1 MEYVELS
8 TDKLYGLTQHR
19 VWLIVTVCLQEG
31 GHYVHKPTE
40 HDIHEHKQVFT
51 NAHVIYTVHVLNK
64 SMLKR
69 CIIAHIILTLYVL
82 PVHVS

>member
-19 VWLIVTVCLQEG
+19 VWLVVTVCLQEG

-40 HDIHEHKQVFT
+40 QDIHVHKQVFT
-51 NAHVIYTVHVLNK
+51 NAHVIYTVHVL
-64 SMLKR
+64 
-69 CIIAHIILTLYVL
+69 IHA
-82 PVHVS
+82 

>member
-19 VWLIVTVCLQEG
+19 VRLVVTVCLQEG
-31 GHYVHKPTE
+31 GHYVHKPSIN
-40 HDIHEHKQVFT
+40 DINVLKQVFT
-51 NAHVIYTVHVLNK
+51 NAHVIYI
-64 SMLKR
+64 LKR
-69 CIIAHIILTLYVL
+69 CIFAHTCISYTGTSFNIYAV

>member
-19 VWLIVTVCLQEG
+19 VWLVVTVCLQEG

-51 NAHVIYTVHVLNK
+51 NAQV
-64 SMLKR
+64 
-69 CIIAHIILTLYVL
+69 
-82 PVHVS
+82 